1 MDENERY
8 NLYRKLRF
16 LITDDFENFRKS
28 MRQMLSSFGAEKIDM
43 AANGNE
49 TIAKCSKDHYDVLI
63 CDFNLGSGKT
73 GQQVLEALR
82 HNRLLRHTSL
92 FVLVTAETSREI
104 VMGAREYHPD
114 TYIIKPITQAVL
126 QKRMDA
132 LMAQRH
138 ALYPINHA
146 LDQQDLPEAISQA
159 EQLLQTKTR
168 YRNRIMQILG
178 DLYLQRGTPDPARGI
193 YEQVLEG
200 RELAWARMG
209 MGRAALARNA
219 LDEAI
224 SHFETLIDSN
234 PDYIEAYD
242 ALADALQR
250 KGNSRRAQEVVQKAV
265 EISPLAILR
274 QKQLAG
280 IAASNQDMDTAAD
293 AWRATVKLSDN
304 SIHDNPENYLGLGRS
319 LSELSDGNTSS
330 EGKQLADEALKTL
343 HNMERRFKDDE
354 SAKTRKQLVAARVYA
369 GQGRMNESRK
379 ALDSISD
386 QLDPETLSPEET
398 LDYARALYTQ
408 QEDGAAQRVLNQL
421 AERCQDDPKIMKAI
435 EELMDE
441 PVSFHKKNQARALNK
456 EGIKAFESG
465 ELGQAAD
472 SFSQTLELVPQHPA
486 LNLNLVQVLLKNAE
500 KEGKGSD
507 PNMLRRCERCLDQL
521 SHLPPQHKQYKR
533 YQFLKKKI
541 ADLKSGSN
549 T

>member
-8 NLYRKLRF
+8 KLYRKLRF
-16 LITDDFENFRKS
+16 LITDDFENFRRS
-28 MRQMLSSFGAEKIDM
+28 MRQMLSSMGAETIDM

-49 TIAKCSKDHYDVLI
+49 TIAKCTKEHYDVLI
-63 CDFNLGSGKT
+63 CDFNLGQGKT

-82 HNRLLRHTSL
+82 HQKLLRHTSL

-132 LMAQRH
+132 LLAQRH

-146 LDQQDLPEAISQA
+146 LDRDDLPEAIHQA

-168 YRNRIMQILG
+168 YRNRVTQVLG
-178 DLYLQRGTPDPARGI
+178 DLYLRRDTPDQARRI
-193 YEQVLEG
+193 YEEVLQG

-209 MGRAALARNA
+209 LGRAAVAQEA

-224 SHFETLIDSN
+224 GHFETLIENN

-242 ALADALQR
+242 ALADALRR
-250 KGNSRRAQEVVQKAV
+250 KGNSRKAQEVVEKAV
-265 EISPLAILR
+265 GISPLAIVR

-280 IAASNQDMDTAAD
+280 IAASNQDMETAAD
-293 AWRATVKLSDN
+293 AWRSTVKLSDN
-304 SIHDNPENYLGLGRS
+304 SIHDDPENYLGLSRT
-319 LSELSDGNTSS
+319 LSELSDGNTTSD
-330 EGKQLADEALKTL
+330 GRDLADEALKTL
-343 HNMERRFKDDE
+343 KNMGRRFKDDDNV
-354 SAKTRKQLVAARVYA
+354 KTQQQLVTARIHA
-369 GQGRMNESRK
+369 GQGRMGDSRK
-379 ALDSISD
+379 ALESISD
-386 QLDPETLSPEET
+386 RLDPETMSPEDT

-408 QEDGAAQRVLNQL
+408 QDDGAAQQVLNQL
-421 AERCQDDPKIMKAI
+421 AARCQDDPKIMKAI

-441 PVSFHKKNQARALNK
+441 PVSFHKKNQARTLNK
-456 EGIKAFESG
+456 EGIKAFENG
-465 ELGQAAD
+465 ELGPAAD
-472 SFSQTLELVPQHPA
+472 AFKQALAMVPQHPA
-486 LNLNLVQVLLKNAE
+486 LNLNLVQVLLKHTE
-500 KEGKGSD
+500 QEGKGSD
-507 PNMLRRCERCLDQL
+507 PGTLSRCERCLEQL

-533 YQFLKKKI
+533 YQFLTKKI
-541 ADLKSGSN
+541 ADLRSGSN